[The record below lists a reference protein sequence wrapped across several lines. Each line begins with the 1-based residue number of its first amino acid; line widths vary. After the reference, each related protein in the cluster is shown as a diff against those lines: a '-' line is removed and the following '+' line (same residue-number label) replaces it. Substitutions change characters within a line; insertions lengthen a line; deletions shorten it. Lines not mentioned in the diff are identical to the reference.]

1 MWALTNYSDEKLINI
16 GSGNYYSIKKI
27 VLIICKYIGV
37 DKKKNNFNK
46 DKPRGVMHRRVDT
59 TFLNSLYKKNLLN

>member
-16 GSGNYYSIKKI
+16 GSGNYYSIKI

-37 DKKKNNFNK
+37 DKKIIFNK